1 MFDYR
6 DYKIILYC
14 RPTDMRKS
22 INGLSSIMYEQFE
35 LDPRDKVIF
44 AFCNNAR
51 NRIKML
57 VWADNGFWIHFKRV
71 ERCKLVWPTETDDNK
86 TMILAFKDL
95 KNIIIAPG
103 ITQKKQN
110 VQKYGK
116 SIDFSSFF

>member
-6 DYKIILYC
+6 DYKIILC
-14 RPTDMRKS
+14 CGATDMRKS
-22 INGLSSIMYEQFE
+22 INGLSSIVCEQFE

-71 ERCKLVWPTETDDNK
+71 ERGKLVWPTETDDNK
-86 TMILAFKDL
+86 TMILAYEDL
-95 KNIIIAPG
+95 KNIILAPG
-103 ITQKKQN
+103 ITQKIKRTE
-110 VQKYGK
+110 VWKKY
-116 SIDFSSFF
+116 